1 MWLSLYLSIERSVE
15 VYVPVKKYF
24 IEQENCP
31 LEIKQFFE
39 RDEVPC
45 VLSFLQYILFEI
57 HKKNLE
63 LKRSYTTLVDLYRII
78 TSIKSKLQERID
90 SDFFGATCRYRLARL
105 PSDIQKTLKISFI
118 EFLRAIICYID
129 SYFDQ
134 NVTLYQ
140 TISYFDFQ
148 NIESLT
154 WNQVIQCVD
163 LLKIKGLNDDCLFDE
178 FTNIKST
185 LKIILQQRI
194 SVFDQVQTF
203 INKQGDI
210 AVTNECKEEKNDDD
224 ADHSENRIVRSDQ
237 FWMYMF
243 SLTQSP
249 NFKKLVCFLYSLPC
263 SNAYVESAFSQL
275 KYLCNDKR
283 NCMTIDL
290 LSAELKIRLNS
301 SLSCIEM
308 YKHVLSNQDLLK
320 AIK

>member
-1 MWLSLYLSIERSVE
+1 MDNDLDFNGLAALGADNTNVNVGENHSVYSLFKEESPDILKGNCYSHILHNSVKHAHRALPIDVEQILLSIYSHFSRST
-15 VYVPVKKYF
+15 KC
-24 IEQENCP
+24 IN
-31 LEIKQFFE
+31 
-39 RDEVPC
+39 
-45 VLSFLQYILFEI
+45 
-57 HKKNLE
+57 E
-63 LKRSYTTLVDLYRII
+63 LKQYYEFYEQDFKLQRSYITLVDLYRII

-90 SDFFGATCRYRLARL
+90 SDFFGAACRYRLARL
-105 PSDIQKTLKISFI
+105 PSDIQKTLKTSFI

-249 NFKKLVCFLYSLPC
+249 NFKKL
-263 SNAYVESAFSQL
+263 
-275 KYLCNDKR
+275 
-283 NCMTIDL
+283 
-290 LSAELKIRLNS
+290 
-301 SLSCIEM
+301 
-308 YKHVLSNQDLLK
+308 
-320 AIK
+320 